1 VHLTKH
7 HGLGNDFLVALDA
20 TAGVPLPD
28 DPEVLAGLA
37 RVLCDRRRGIGADGL
52 IVGRLG
58 DAPEGADVAMA
69 LRNADGSRAEISGNG
84 IRCLGQ
90 AVVAARGVD
99 RGNVVVATDAGRREV
114 SVVPGADPREVQVE
128 VAMGEVSVVG
138 EVPAM
143 ATVLLDGRAHRYLAV
158 GNPHLVVEVP
168 DPAAV
173 DLATE
178 GHALEAAFEGGVNV
192 EFVRVVDDGDAGAPV
207 IELRVWE
214 RGAGITEA
222 CGSGA
227 CAAAHAARSWGRVG
241 DDARVAMPGGAAT
254 VHLAGDEAVLTG
266 PSVHIARIEVPDD
279 LVLGAGGP
287 R

>member
-1 VHLTKH
+1 
-7 HGLGNDFLVALDA
+7 
-20 TAGVPLPD
+20 
-28 DPEVLAGLA
+28 
-37 RVLCDRRRGIGADGL
+37 
-52 IVGRLG
+52 
-58 DAPEGADVAMA
+58 MA
-69 LRNADGSRAEISGNG
+69 LHNADGSRAEISGNG

-90 AVVAARGVD
+90 AVVAARGTD
-99 RGNVVVATDAGRREV
+99 RGNVVVATDAGRREL
-114 SVVPGADPREVQVE
+114 SVVPGADPLEVQVE
-128 VAMGEVSVVG
+128 VAMGEVSSVG

-158 GNPHLVVEVP
+158 
-168 DPAAV
+168 
-173 DLATE
+173 

-227 CAAAHAARSWGRVG
+227 CAAAHAARSWGRAG

-266 PSVHIARIEVPDD
+266 PSVHIARIEVPDP